1 MHSRGMRRAL
11 RCARDVRT
19 ARPRGAFSLVEL
31 LVVTAIVAALI
42 ALLLPAL
49 QQAREGGRRAQCL
62 SQLRQLGLG
71 LHAYHESYGA
81 FPPGCTEPKGR
92 RLAWS
97 VYLLPFIEQPAV
109 WRGFDVSQAY
119 GHAVNH
125 RAGST
130 VLGVYLCPSTARLA
144 PDRTGSTSGDRNRNG
159 AYDPGDDLAWT
170 DYGGIFGASL
180 PGAADFMNGVL
191 VWDRAIRLAQ
201 VRDGA
206 SNTLIVG
213 EDTGRGWKLDSEWA
227 NGENIFDVAD
237 RVNVTQHNELW
248 SDHPGGVNALFCDG
262 GARRIAES
270 ADAAALTAL
279 CTRQGQ
285 ESISVE

>member
-1 MHSRGMRRAL
+1 MLPRGL
-11 RCARDVRT
+11 RSAPACARTVPA
-19 ARPRGAFSLVEL
+19 ARRGFSLVEL
-31 LVVTAIVAALI
+31 LVVTAIVGTLI

-62 SQLRQLGLG
+62 SQLRQIGIG
-71 LHAYHESYGA
+71 LHSYHVASKA

-97 VYLLPFIEQPAV
+97 VYLLPFVEQSAV
-109 WRGFDVSQAY
+109 WRQADVSKGY
-119 GHAVNH
+119 THPNN
-125 RAGST
+125 RIAGAT
-130 VLGVYLCPSTARLA
+130 QLPVYLCPSTARLA
-144 PDRTGSTSGDRNRNG
+144 PDRIGPTSGDRNRNG
-159 AYDPGDDLAWT
+159 AYDGGDELAWT
-170 DYGGIFGASL
+170 DYGGIFGAA
-180 PGAADFMNGVL
+180 PPDATDWMNGVM

-213 EDTGRGWKLDSEWA
+213 EDTGRGWKLDSEWM
-227 NGENIFDVAD
+227 NGENIFDIAD

-248 SDHPGGVNALFCDG
+248 SDHPGGANVLFCDG

-270 ADAAALTAL
+270 ADAHLLTSLA
-279 CTRQGQ
+279 TRHGG
-285 ESISVE
+285 ETLSLE

>member
-1 MHSRGMRRAL
+1 MHSRGMRRAHQ
-11 RCARDVRT
+11 RARRVDA

-31 LVVTAIVAALI
+31 LVITAIVAALV

-62 SQLRQLGLG
+62 SQLRQVGIG
-71 LHAYHESYGA
+71 LHAYHGAFQA
-81 FPPGCTEPKGR
+81 FPPGCTEPKTR

-97 VYLLPFIEQPAV
+97 AFLLPYLEQHAI
-109 WRGFDVSQAY
+109 WRQLDASKAY
-119 GHAVNH
+119 SHAANH
-125 RAGST
+125 IAGSA
-130 VLGVYLCPSTARLA
+130 VVPVYLCPSTSRYTA
-144 PDRTGSTSGDRNRNG
+144 DRFASTSGDRNRNG

-180 PGAADFMNGVL
+180 PEASDVMNGVL
-191 VWDRAIRLAQ
+191 VWDRAIRLSQ

-213 EDTGRGWKLDSEWA
+213 EDTGRGWKLDSEWL
-227 NGENIFDVAD
+227 NGANIFDVAE

-248 SDHPGGVNALFCDG
+248 SDHPGGVNVLLCDG
-262 GARRIAES
+262 GARRIADIT
-270 ADAAALTAL
+270 DAATLTAL
-279 CTRQGQ
+279 CTRDGK
-285 ESISVE
+285 ESFSME